1 MCLAFYVDAILSSE
15 GLKDF
20 GKPGSVT
27 FFHLITIYMYIYL
40 NSVSISGCTKYC
52 FPSTEIA
59 HNSVECP
66 DHLSDLWKDTE
77 QNNLGTDTAT
87 DKDRTSLCA
96 AGKKRSPGVSKQVMY
111 LNCTLDHF
119 GNFAMS
125 PICNT

>member
-1 MCLAFYVDAILSSE
+1 MLYVDAISLSE

-20 GKPGSVT
+20 GKSGSVA

-40 NSVSISGCTKYC
+40 NSVSISSCTKYC
-52 FPSTEIA
+52 YPSTEIA
-59 HNSVECP
+59 LTSVERP

-87 DKDRTSLCA
+87 GKGRASPCA

-111 LNCTLDHF
+111 LNCSLDHF
-119 GNFAMS
+119 
-125 PICNT
+125 

>member
-1 MCLAFYVDAILSSE
+1 MLYVDAILSTE
-15 GLKDF
+15 DLKDF

-40 NSVSISGCTKYC
+40 NSVSISGCTT
-52 FPSTEIA
+52 STEIA
-59 HNSVECP
+59 LTSVEHP

-87 DKDRTSLCA
+87 GKGRASPCA

-111 LNCTLDHF
+111 LNCSLDHF
-119 GNFAMS
+119 
-125 PICNT
+125 